1 MRYLLKKQSSN
12 PSILLVSKATGVCQ
26 VVVVG
31 ISVPVSI
38 SLKVNLCVKTSQL
51 GVETNKLS
59 VKTNKLS
66 VKTNKLGVKTN
77 KLCVKTNKQ
86 IRDIS
91 LLKNVPQ
98 SQPEHGMMIC
108 CHDFEECC
116 C

>member
-1 MRYLLKKQSSN
+1 MRYLLKKQSRN

-31 ISVPVSI
+31 ISVLVSI

-66 VKTNKLGVKTN
+66 VKTNKL
-77 KLCVKTNKQ
+77 CVKTNKQ

-91 LLKNVPQ
+91 L
-98 SQPEHGMMIC
+98 
-108 CHDFEECC
+108 
-116 C
+116 

>member
-1 MRYLLKKQSSN
+1 MRYLLKKQSIN

-31 ISVPVSI
+31 ISVLVSI
-38 SLKVNLCVKTSQL
+38 SLKVNLCVETNKLSVKTNQL

-66 VKTNKLGVKTN
+66 VKTNKL
-77 KLCVKTNKQ
+77 CVKTNKQ

-91 LLKNVPQ
+91 L
-98 SQPEHGMMIC
+98 
-108 CHDFEECC
+108 
-116 C
+116 